1 MAGNSG
7 HLGHHHEWPGPGQAA
22 WAVTH
27 ALSALSAHAVP
38 FYPTVFSPFLP
49 SGEQNPVL
57 PTSPP
62 YHPRRCFS
70 LCLLLQ
76 VVPARHQFSKAEC
89 SLLHF
94 PCVSQVPVAPL
105 QPAVLSTAPMVG
117 MVPKPSTTSSL
128 ATRVHSP
135 NPSGELIWIKKN
147 TFLFCFPCFICL
159 FVFLIQLSYST
170 WFPPVPPK
178 EPKGSLWA
186 GGRTRMLQSSG
197 H

>member
-22 WAVTH
+22 RAVTH

-38 FYPTVFSPFLP
+38 FYLPVFSPFLP
-49 SGEQNPVL
+49 PGEQNPVL

-62 YHPRRCFS
+62 CHPRRYFS

-76 VVPARHQFSKAEC
+76 VVPARYQFSKAEC

-94 PCVSQVPVAPL
+94 PRVSQVPVAPL
-105 QPAVLSTAPMVG
+105 QPAVLSTTPMVG
-117 MVPKPSTTSSL
+117 MVPKPSTMSSL

-135 NPSGELIWIKKN
+135 NPAGELIWIKK
-147 TFLFCFPCFICL
+147 CL
-159 FVFLIQLSYST
+159 FVLFSLLYLFVCFLIQLSYST
-170 WFPPVPPK
+170 RFPPVPPK

-197 H
+197 HQ